1 MTACSLVI
9 DCSVTA
15 AWLLR
20 SQRTDLTE
28 AILDRAS
35 REAILVPPLWH
46 VEMANVLVVAQRR
59 RLATASEV
67 TEFVNRLG
75 DLALVT
81 AEDSGSRS
89 LRDVRILAV
98 EQKLSA
104 YDAVYLDLAMRT
116 GLPLATKDE
125 DLIKAAKRVGAVIAR
140 G

>member
-1 MTACSLVI
+1 M
-9 DCSVTA
+9 
-15 AWLLR
+15 
-20 SQRTDLTE
+20 
-28 AILDRAS
+28 
-35 REAILVPPLWH
+35 
-46 VEMANVLVVAQRR
+46 LVVAQRR